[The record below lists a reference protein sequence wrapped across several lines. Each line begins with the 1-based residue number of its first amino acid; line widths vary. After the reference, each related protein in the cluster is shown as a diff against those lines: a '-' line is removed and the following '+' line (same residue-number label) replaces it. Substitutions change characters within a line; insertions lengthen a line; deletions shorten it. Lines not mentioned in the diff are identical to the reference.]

1 MLTQIKFGTSGWR
14 AVMAEEFTFANVR
27 RAVGGDRPLR
37 GFAEAARARG
47 SSWDAIRDFWERPS
61 APWQPRFWRRMEI
74 TPLLV
79 AEPAPT
85 PAFAH
90 AVVQNKADGVINFT
104 ASHNPPEYNGIKFS
118 TPDGCPAL
126 PEVTKK
132 IEAEIV
138 AGDNPP
144 SAKVTV
150 PASRP
155 GRDAHQA
162 LDPKPGYLK
171 RLAEIVDLDVIR
183 KANLRVAFDPMWGA
197 ARGYSDELLR
207 DAGVQVATVH
217 DYRDVLFGGHAPE
230 PDDHLLEDL
239 RKKMRETGAQIG
251 IATDGDADRFGIVD
265 ADGTFLQ
272 PNYVIALLF
281 DYLVESRGWKNGVAK
296 SVATTNLI
304 NALAQEHG
312 VELHE
317 TPVGFKYIGEL
328 IMQDKIA
335 IGGEESAGLSI
346 RHHVPEKDGV
356 LAGLLCCEA
365 VARRGKSLGEQLKAI
380 VTRLVPTIPQREN
393 FRLTPE
399 VKAKFTEKL
408 RSDPKEFCGHPVS
421 QVVRTDGLKLVFS
434 DGSWVCYRLS
444 GTEPVVRVYTEA
456 RSEKGL
462 EKLSTAAKHWIFE

>member
-27 RAVGGDRPLR
+27 RAVGGIARYVALQKPQGARVIVGRDPRFLGETFCSMAAEILAAHGITPVVV
-37 GFAEAARARG
+37 AEA
-47 SSWDAIRDFWERPS
+47 
-61 APWQPRFWRRMEI
+61 
-74 TPLLV
+74 
-79 AEPAPT
+79 APT

-90 AVVQNKADGVINFT
+90 AVVQTQSDGVINFT

-132 IEAEIV
+132 IEAEIQ
-138 AGDNPP
+138 AGDATAKAA
-144 SAKVTV
+144 SAKQQGTGKTTE
-150 PASRP
+150 S
-155 GRDAHQA
+155 
-162 LDPKPGYLK
+162 LDVKSAYLK
-171 RLAEIVDLDVIR
+171 RLAEIVDLETIR
-183 KANLRVAFDPMWGA
+183 KANLQVCFDPMWGS
-197 ARGYSDELLR
+197 ARGYSDTLLR
-207 DAGVQVATVH
+207 EAGVKVATVH

-239 RKKMRETGAQIG
+239 RVKMRETGAQIG

-265 ADGTFLQ
+265 GDGTFLQ

-281 DYLVESRGWKNGVAK
+281 DYLVESRGWTNGVAK

-304 NALAQEHG
+304 NAIAKSRG
-312 VELHE
+312 VQLYE

-356 LAGLLCCEA
+356 LAGLLCCEM
-365 VARRGKSLGEQLKAI
+365 VARRGKSLGEQLKALCNQ
-380 VTRLVPTIPQREN
+380 VGSYCPMREN

-408 RSDPKEFCGHPVS
+408 RSDPREFCGRGVS
-421 QVVRTDGLKLVFS
+421 EVVRTDGLKLIFD
-434 DGSWVCYRLS
+434 DGSWICYRLS
-444 GTEPVVRVYTEA
+444 GTEPVVRVYSEA
-456 RSEKGL
+456 RSERGL
-462 EKLSTAAKHWIFE
+462 EMLSRAAREWIFE